1 MRPPDRPEG
10 ECRKAQH
17 EGTPVSDTSLPH
29 RLALH
34 AGGLPCAGALPQPY
48 PYETVAP
55 CREGHVERDGV
66 RSWYAQYGTSGPWV
80 AFAPIFQI
88 ANAHLLR
95 AVVPWLSRD
104 YRVLVMDL
112 RGSGRSDRPLRPDQ
126 YSFDHYFADFVAVLD
141 RLEVERAAVVGISA
155 TAMTAIRLAHEQPQR
170 VAHLVLVGGWVE
182 RKLEQP
188 RAAASLQRNLA
199 RMRADWAAYL
209 DEFFGITFSEPHSTK
224 PYEDAVRNG
233 WSTSGETVAMAL
245 AGWVGNDVSALCRE
259 LRCPT
264 LVLHGDEDGRVPY
277 SQGQLAAS
285 LIPGAS
291 LVTVAAGGHL
301 MPARDPVAFCRLL
314 TEFIDKPARS
324 STWVRAMARKRKALF
339 VSSAIGLG
347 HVQRDL
353 AIARALRSLEPDLQV
368 DWFTV
373 QPASTYLEREGERV
387 HPACAHLANES
398 RHFERVAGEHDLQ
411 AFFALRTMDEVMA
424 RNFMVFTDLLAHEH
438 YDIVIGDEAWELD
451 YHYHENPEL
460 KRQPFV
466 FLTDFIGCLPMTEE
480 DEREAFLCAD
490 RNAEEIAHVERYPW
504 IRDRAL
510 FVGNPEDVPELPF
523 GPGLPRIRDW
533 ARRNFAFTGYA
544 LPFDP
549 AALADTEAL
558 RARHG
563 YRADEKLVI
572 ASVGGT
578 GVGTPL
584 LRKIVEAFP
593 LMKRQ
598 VPELRL
604 VLVTGPRIPAD
615 AFAPIDGLD
624 VRPYVHNLF
633 EHLACSDLALVQ
645 GGLSTCMEL
654 VATGKRFLSFP
665 LQRHFEQ
672 CIHVRNRLHN
682 YCADCAVQFKGLT
695 AASLADRALQA
706 MEAPVAYR
714 PVETDG
720 AHRAARAILEVM
732 QNRRWAAG

>member
-1 MRPPDRPEG
+1 M
-10 ECRKAQH
+10 
-17 EGTPVSDTSLPH
+17 SDASLPPKV
-29 RLALH
+29 AVQ
-34 AGGLPCAGALPQPY
+34 AGGLPRPGTLPQPY
-48 PYETVAP
+48 PYETVTP
-55 CREGHVERDGV
+55 QREGYVERDGV
-66 RSWYAQYGTSGPWV
+66 RSWYAQYGESGPWI

-88 ANAHLLR
+88 ANTHLLR
-95 AVVPWLSRD
+95 AVVPWLSQH

-112 RGSGRSDRPLRPDQ
+112 RGSGRSDRPLQADQ
-126 YSFDHYFADFVAVLD
+126 YSFDHYFADFLAVLE
-141 RLEVERAAVVGISA
+141 RLEVERATVVGISA

-170 VAHLVLVGGWVE
+170 VARLVLVGGWVE
-182 RKLEQP
+182 RRLDHP
-188 RAAASLQRNLA
+188 RVAEAVQQNLL
-199 RMRADWAAYL
+199 RMRSDWAAYL
-209 DEFFGITFSEPHSTK
+209 DEFFSITFSEPHSTK

-233 WSTSGETVAMAL
+233 WSTSGDTVAMAL
-245 AGWVGNDVSALCRE
+245 AGWMGHDLSETCRQ

-264 LVLHGDEDGRVPY
+264 LVVHGDEDGRVPY
-277 SQGQLAAS
+277 AQGQLAAS

-291 LVTVAAGGHL
+291 LVTIRAGGHL

-314 TEFIDKPARS
+314 ADFAGKPPRS
-324 STWVRAMARKRKALF
+324 ATWVRAMARQRKALF

-353 AIARALRSLEPDLQV
+353 AIARAMRALQPDLQV

-373 QPASTYLEREGERV
+373 HPASTYLERERERV
-387 HPACAHLANES
+387 HPACARLANES
-398 RHFERVAGEHDLQ
+398 SHFERVAGEHDLH

-424 RNFMVFTDLLAHEH
+424 RNFMVFSDVVANEH
-438 YDIVIGDEAWELD
+438 YDIVVGDEAWELD

-466 FLTDFIGCLPMTEE
+466 FLTDFIGCLPMDEG
-480 DEREAFLCAD
+480 DERERFLCAD
-490 RNAEEIAHVERYPW
+490 RNADEIAHVERYPW

-510 FVGNPEDVPELPF
+510 FVGNPDDLPELPF
-523 GPGLPRIRDW
+523 GPGMPVIRDW

-549 AALADTEAL
+549 ATLADTEAL

-572 ASVGGT
+572 AAVGGT
-578 GVGTPL
+578 GVGAPL
-584 LRKIVEAFP
+584 LHKIAQAFP
-593 LMKRQ
+593 SMKRQ

-604 VLVTGPRIPAD
+604 VLVAGPRLAAD
-615 AFAPIDGLD
+615 AFPAAEGLE

-665 LQRHFEQ
+665 LERHFEQ
-672 CIHVRNRLHN
+672 CIHVRHRLRN
-682 YCADCAVQFKGLT
+682 YCADCAVRFQGLT
-695 AASLADRALQA
+695 AAGLADKALQA
-706 MEAPVAYR
+706 MQEPVRYA

-720 AHRAARAILEVM
+720 AHRAAQRIVEVM
-732 QNRRWAAG
+732 ENRHWATG

>member
-1 MRPPDRPEG
+1 MSEAALPRKIALQAGTLPPP
-10 ECRKAQH
+10 
-17 EGTPVSDTSLPH
+17 GT
-29 RLALH
+29 
-34 AGGLPCAGALPQPY
+34 LPQPY

-55 CREGHVERDGV
+55 HCEGYVERDGV
-66 RSWYAQYGTSGPWV
+66 RSWYAQYGESGPWI

-88 ANAHLLR
+88 ADSHLLR
-95 AVVPWLSRD
+95 AVVPWLSQH
-104 YRVLVMDL
+104 YRVMVMDL
-112 RGSGRSDRPLRPDQ
+112 RGNGRSDRPAHPGQ
-126 YSFDHYFADFVAVLD
+126 YSFDHYYADFVAVLD
-141 RLEVERAAVVGISA
+141 RLQVERAAVVGVSA
-155 TAMTAIRLAHEQPQR
+155 TAMTAIRLAHTQPQR

-182 RKLEQP
+182 RKVDKPQV
-188 RAAASLQRNLA
+188 ADAVQQNLA
-199 RMRADWAAYL
+199 RMRADWAAYV
-209 DEFFGITFSEPHSTK
+209 DDFFTTCFSEPHSTK
-224 PYEDAVRNG
+224 PYEDAVRDG
-233 WSTSGETVAMAL
+233 WSTSAETLQMAL
-245 AGWVGNDVSALCRE
+245 QGWLGHDMSAACRE

-264 LVLHGDEDGRVPY
+264 LVLHGDQDGRVPY
-277 SQGQLAAS
+277 AQGQLAAS
-285 LIPGAS
+285 LIPGAT
-291 LVTVAAGGHL
+291 LVTIGAGGHL

-314 TEFIDKPARS
+314 TGFIEQPARS
-324 STWVRAMARKRKALF
+324 STWVRSMARQRKALF

-353 AIARALRSLEPDLQV
+353 AIARALRALQPDLQV

-373 QPASTYLEREGERV
+373 HPASTYLQREGERV
-387 HPACAHLANES
+387 HPACARLANES
-398 RHFERVAGEHDLQ
+398 SHFEGMAGEHDLQ

-424 RNFMVFTDLLAHEH
+424 RNFMVFADLLAHEH

-466 FLTDFIGCLPMTEE
+466 FLTDFIGCLPMEE
-480 DEREAFLCAD
+480 GNERESFLCAD
-490 RNAEEIAHVERYPW
+490 RNADEIEHVERYPW

-510 FVGNPEDVPELPF
+510 FVGNPEDVPDVPF
-523 GPGLPRIRDW
+523 GPGLPVIREW
-533 ARRNFAFTGYA
+533 AQRNFAFTGYA

-549 AALADTEAL
+549 ATLADTEAL

-572 ASVGGT
+572 AAVGGT
-578 GVGTPL
+578 AVGAPL
-584 LRKIVEAFP
+584 LQKIAQAFP
-593 LMKRQ
+593 HMKRQ

-604 VLVTGPRIPAD
+604 VLVAGPRMRAD
-615 AFAPIDGLD
+615 AFPAADGLD

-665 LQRHFEQ
+665 LERHFEQ
-672 CIHVRNRLHN
+672 CIHVRHRLRN
-682 YCADCAVQFKGLT
+682 YCADCAVRFRGLT
-695 AASLADRALQA
+695 AASLADKALQA

-720 AHRAARAILEVM
+720 ARRAARKILEVM
-732 QNRRWAAG
+732 ENRHWAAG